1 MNALRRLAGWGL
13 ATASALL
20 LAALTT
26 QSELGSR
33 RLTAALGAVGRAPP
47 PRHETAPALGR
58 IVEAEAETRRLAHEI
73 RLLHSGRDQLLAR
86 IANLERSLDDVTGSI
101 ARQASAARPAV
112 PEAVAADPVP
122 DPPPD
127 EPTPLPTMAGWPPRG
142 IGPGYG
148 PPIASGLP
156 KERVGPARN

>member
-1 MNALRRLAGWGL
+1 MHRLRRLAGWGL

-33 RLTAALGAVGRAPP
+33 RLATALEAVGRAPP
-47 PRHETAPALGR
+47 PRDEAIVKDRALAW
-58 IVEAEAETRRLAHEI
+58 IAEAETETRRLSEEI
-73 RLLHSGRDQLLAR
+73 RLLRSGRDQLLAR
-86 IANLERSLDDVTGSI
+86 ITTLERSLDDVTGSI

-112 PEAVAADPVP
+112 PETVAADPVP

-148 PPIASGLP
+148 PPMNSGLP
-156 KERVGPARN
+156 Q